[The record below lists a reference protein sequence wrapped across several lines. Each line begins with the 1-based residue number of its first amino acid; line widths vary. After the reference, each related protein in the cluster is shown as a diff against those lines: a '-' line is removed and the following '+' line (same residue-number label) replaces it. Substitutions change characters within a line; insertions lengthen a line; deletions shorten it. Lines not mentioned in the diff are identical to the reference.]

1 MSESGLTLC
10 DAGVMTSPGDA
21 GFAPLVGRGAELQ
34 VVDTAVR
41 RLSEHQG
48 GAIAVVGPAGVGKSR
63 LARETATIAEHAGAT
78 VLSGRAVATGASTAY
93 RPLVEA
99 LAPWA
104 RLHPANELDLGPHQR
119 GIEALLPGAGAS
131 GGGGGLSDAISPVF
145 VAEALVRALP
155 HLGRG
160 GAVVLTLEDLHWAD
174 DETLAAVEYLA
185 DAAESLPL
193 LLVVTARDDEGAAAR
208 RLIRALSARGSM
220 RLVRISPFEVAAVRD
235 LAELR
240 LGQQVS
246 QRLLELLV
254 ERSDGLP
261 LFVEELLA
269 ALDLSGRLVRGD
281 VVDIAPDAHRVL
293 PMTVADTVAARLDVM
308 SEDERRVVE
317 TAALLGRSFAHA
329 PVAAINDSGAVTAGL
344 QQAVSLGLMH
354 EDPDRPG
361 ELRFR
366 HALLRDGVIV
376 STFPPRRAELA
387 RELLGLLL
395 ADELSDDDLAIAVD
409 LAARAGD
416 NEQAAR
422 LALRR
427 AMAAFEV
434 WAMATAEHGLA
445 EARGYAG
452 TDPDLLIEIDVAQMR
467 VASIMGRLPIVMQL
481 AHALL
486 TRLDRVGGRH
496 DNELL
501 ETHLRMGQ
509 TLLEEESWQ
518 DALPHM
524 EA

>member
-104 RLHPANELDLGPHQR
+104 RLHSADELDLGAHQR
-119 GIEALLPGAGAS
+119 AIEALLPSA
-131 GGGGGLSDAISPVF
+131 GGGGLSDAISPVF
-145 VAEALVRALP
+145 VAEAFVRALP
-155 HLGRG
+155 HLGRDR
-160 GAVVLTLEDLHWAD
+160 ALVLTLEDLHWAD
-174 DETLAAVEYLA
+174 NETLEAVEYLA

-193 LLVVTARDDEGAAAR
+193 LLVSTARDDEGAAAR

-220 RLVRISPFEVAAVRD
+220 RLVRIPPFDVAAVRD

-246 QRLLELLV
+246 QQLLDLLV

-269 ALDLSGRLVRGD
+269 ALELSGRLVRGD
-281 VVDIAPDAHRVL
+281 DVVEIAPDAHRVL

-308 SEDERRVVE
+308 S
-317 TAALLGRSFAHA
+317 
-329 PVAAINDSGAVTAGL
+329 
-344 QQAVSLGLMH
+344 
-354 EDPDRPG
+354 
-361 ELRFR
+361 
-366 HALLRDGVIV
+366 
-376 STFPPRRAELA
+376 
-387 RELLGLLL
+387 
-395 ADELSDDDLAIAVD
+395 
-409 LAARAGD
+409 
-416 NEQAAR
+416 
-422 LALRR
+422 
-427 AMAAFEV
+427 
-434 WAMATAEHGLA
+434 
-445 EARGYAG
+445 
-452 TDPDLLIEIDVAQMR
+452 
-467 VASIMGRLPIVMQL
+467 
-481 AHALL
+481 
-486 TRLDRVGGRH
+486 
-496 DNELL
+496 
-501 ETHLRMGQ
+501 
-509 TLLEEESWQ
+509 
-518 DALPHM
+518 
-524 EA
+524 